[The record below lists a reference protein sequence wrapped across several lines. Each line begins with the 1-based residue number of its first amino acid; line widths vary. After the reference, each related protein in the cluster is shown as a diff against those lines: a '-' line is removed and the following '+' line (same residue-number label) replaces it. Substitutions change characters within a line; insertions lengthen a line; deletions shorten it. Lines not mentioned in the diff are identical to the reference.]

1 MMTAWLVLT
10 GRWNVFGQP
19 DELPPGPFFGSI
31 FLAGMEVACEFYWIL
46 RMTEAL

>member
-10 GRWNVFGQP
+10 GRWNMTGSSEDDTPFG
-19 DELPPGPFFGSI
+19 LYF
-31 FLAGMEVACEFYWIL
+31 MEAACEFYWIL